1 MPILKVISGHGNTGR
16 IRKYL
21 EKDGRALGRDFMNL
35 PIEEWVEE
43 TRGGEGIAIDWDIE
57 MDATRKACGGNDS
70 WRGLRART
78 FKHFVISPDP
88 QDAIDLDA
96 LRELSHAWVDA
107 FWANHEVAIIYHD
120 DNDGHIPHA
129 HVVVNSINL
138 ETGRRMQTEHPED
151 LNRELQDMARER
163 GLMELSN
170 DMPKTKGAKK
180 RDPRSRQAVYFGRAE
195 REIMREGGYSWVAD
209 IRARVA
215 LAKNT
220 AKSEADFMVAIRK
233 LGLEVTDNSRSAR
246 RDDWV
251 FSLVDEPSK
260 KVSGERLGFTF
271 GKQMLK
277 HRFERQASYKPEAK
291 SASRIRRHAVDALE
305 LNDLKDLSR
314 LSAALETCAK
324 FDIRFSDDFDKRLAT
339 LVRRGQEESQGYK
352 RLQEAK
358 GYMAEKQLMEERPQE
373 DTSVA
378 TTTRRRGSQQNQTR
392 IRTQEQEQRRRRERS
407 ER

>member
-16 IRKYL
+16 IRRYL

-35 PIEEWVEE
+35 PMEEWIEE
-43 TRGGEGIAIDWDIE
+43 TRDEQSIAIDWDAE
-57 MDATRKACGGNDS
+57 MDATRRACGGNDS

-88 QDAIDLDA
+88 QDAIDLKA

-107 FWANHEVAIIYHD
+107 FWRNHEVAIIYHD
-120 DNDGHIPHA
+120 DNEGRIPHA
-129 HVVVNSINL
+129 HIVVNSIDL
-138 ETGRRMQTEHPED
+138 ETGRRMQTRHPED
-151 LNRELQDMARER
+151 LNRALQDMARER
-163 GLMELSN
+163 GLIGLSN
-170 DMPKTKGAKK
+170 DMPRAKGAKK
-180 RDPRSRQAVYFGRAE
+180 REPRSHQAVYFGRAE
-195 REIMREGGYSWVAD
+195 REIMREGGYSWVGD

-220 AKSEADFMVAIRK
+220 AKSEADFMEAIRK
-233 LGLEVTDNSRSAR
+233 LGLEVADNSRSAR

-251 FSLVDEPSK
+251 FSLANEPSK

-277 HRFERQASYKPEAK
+277 RRFERQASYKPEAR
-291 SASRIRRHAVDALE
+291 SANRIRHHAMGALE

-324 FDIRFSDDFDKRLAT
+324 FDIRFADDFDRRLAT
-339 LVRRGQEESQGYK
+339 LMRRGQAESRGYK

-358 GYMAEKQLMEERPQE
+358 SYMEEKHLMGERPQ
-373 DTSVA
+373 DDVA
-378 TTTRRRGSQQNQTR
+378 VAATTRRRGSQQSQTR
-392 IRTQEQEQRRRRERS
+392 IRTQEQEQRHRRERS